1 MSRPL
6 VLFRPPRARS
16 LLRSS
21 SSCSLHSCMRA
32 RTRPRKCAGTGAYM
46 QPEHLWRSTP
56 NVFYSITIS
65 SGAVT
70 YARLSKVARAC
81 QFDEV

>member
-6 VLFRPPRARS
+6 VLLPSTRS

-21 SSCSLHSCMRA
+21 SSCSLHSCVRA
-32 RTRPRKCAGTGAYM
+32 RVRDLENVLVPAYM

-65 SGAVT
+65 SRAVT
-70 YARLSKVARAC
+70 YARLSKVA
-81 QFDEV
+81 